1 MGKGPAYLR
10 LGTGKGPTYLRLG
23 KKGTEPNGRIAR
35 QGTEVDQ
42 ELRSGTESGLRLRL
56 RTVLDPLWRVDI
68 LVDLELG
75 PVADIGSWLKLG
87 TDAGC
92 WLRLSANAD
101 PWLMLRTDHE

>member
-1 MGKGPAYLR
+1 MGKGPASQ
-10 LGTGKGPTYLRLG
+10 RLG

-42 ELRSGTESGLRLRL
+42 GLRSGTESGLRLRL

-75 PVADIGSWLKLG
+75 PVADIGS
-87 TDAGC
+87 
-92 WLRLSANAD
+92 
-101 PWLMLRTDHE
+101 